1 MITAQCDLYAAVNT
15 PFNLYAAV
23 NTPFFLS
30 RFSSHSFSLYSS
42 FHFTYWF
49 QSLFERESEQSIWSQ
64 FRDTYTTF
72 YCSLLTLLN
81 SVTPTPQRL
90 RLFFQP
96 LHRSGYAICLSPLS
110 LLLITSLYLLP
121 LVAFY
126 CSLLTL
132 LNSVTPTH
140 FIYCRWSLFTV
151 LIECVLCRWS
161 LFTVLYLLY
170 SSLHLLL
177 SFFTYFTHHFT
188 CFCLQ
193 VDSNNNSLIER
204 AELRAA
210 VARRLGKDPSDQ
222 LLDAMVAALH
232 DNIFLYF
239 SFSSWHVKIIIK
251 SKKQNRTKSVAIEC
265 GHHGVEKII

>member
-30 RFSSHSFSLYSS
+30 RFSSHFFSLYSS

-64 FRDTYTTF
+64 FRDTYTAAAPSFFST
-72 YCSLLTLLN
+72 S
-81 SVTPTPQRL
+81 TPQWIRH
-90 RLFFQP
+90 LFITFITFTHHFT
-96 LHRSGYAICLSPLS
+96 LFIAVGRF
-110 LLLITSLYLLP
+110 LL
-121 LVAFY
+121 
-126 CSLLTL
+126 
-132 LNSVTPTH
+132 
-140 FIYCRWSLFTV
+140 
-151 LIECVLCRWS
+151 
-161 LFTVLYLLY
+161 
-170 SSLHLLL
+170 
-177 SFFTYFTHHFT
+177 FFTYFTHHFT

-265 GHHGVEKII
+265 GHHGVEKIIYAYFSLLLIYFAHKNVW